1 MYTIFSVYRKNHLPI
16 YAIAVVVII
25 LHLKLTSIEVF
36 LALLTFL
43 CLTHAELAVKY
54 HVEMPLV
61 LLYAVLHKVCR
72 YPSGWSG
79 F

>member
-36 LALLTFL
+36 LALLTF
-43 CLTHAELAVKY
+43 CV
-54 HVEMPLV
+54 
-61 LLYAVLHKVCR
+61 
-72 YPSGWSG
+72 
-79 F
+79 